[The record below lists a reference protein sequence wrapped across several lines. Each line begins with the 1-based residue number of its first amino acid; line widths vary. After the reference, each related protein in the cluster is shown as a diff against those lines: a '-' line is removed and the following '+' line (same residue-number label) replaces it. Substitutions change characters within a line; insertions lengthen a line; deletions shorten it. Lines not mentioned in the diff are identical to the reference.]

1 MKDTDWTDCHLT
13 PRGWWYGTEVHDS
26 GFKREAVPPRDCLMT
41 VRTYSYIPANPG
53 KAMEDWSEIVWR
65 TDDFDALESAQERRG
80 VMPWR
85 APPLSAASALE
96 HAGLKYIRLMK
107 LPEHRRR
114 REKSAV
120 C

>member
-1 MKDTDWTDCHLT
+1 L
-13 PRGWWYGTEVHDS
+13 PPYAPGWWYGTEAHDS

-65 TDDFDALESAQERRG
+65 TDDFDALETAQERRG